1 MKKVDY
7 LIVGAGIAA
16 ISAARGIREIDREG
30 TILMIGEESLPP
42 YKKPMLTKTPLY
54 GWDPARMIMHD
65 ARWFT
70 DNGIELVTGT
80 AVTAIDPVQHRVS
93 TDTGNYE

>member
-30 TILMIGEESLPP
+30 TILMIG
-42 YKKPMLTKTPLY
+42 
-54 GWDPARMIMHD
+54 
-65 ARWFT
+65 
-70 DNGIELVTGT
+70 
-80 AVTAIDPVQHRVS
+80 
-93 TDTGNYE
+93 

>member
-16 ISAARGIREIDREG
+16 ISAVRGIREIDREG
-30 TILMIGEESLPP
+30 TIQMIGEESLPP

-65 ARWFT
+65 AQWF
-70 DNGIELVTGT
+70 
-80 AVTAIDPVQHRVS
+80 
-93 TDTGNYE
+93 